1 MEVKDAMTTPVTT
14 IGPEATIV
22 EAGAL
27 MRDTNVG
34 SLIVVEDQQVK
45 GIITDR
51 DIATRFVPIAKD
63 PATALVQDY
72 MSEDPVT
79 VMPNTPVMEAL
90 DLMKRRKVKRLPVVF
105 AAKLEGIVAL
115 VDIAQT
121 LEPTTRDLL
130 TGLRE
135 SRHNV

>member
-14 IGPEATIV
+14 IAPSATIV

-34 SLIVVEDQQVK
+34 CLVVIENNEVK

-51 DIATRFVPIAKD
+51 DIATRVVPIATSVGE
-63 PATALVQDY
+63 ATVGDY
-72 MSEDPVT
+72 MSEEPIT
-79 VMPNTPVMEAL
+79 VMPSTPVMEAL

-105 AAKLEGIVAL
+105 AAKLEGIIAL

>member
-1 MEVKDAMTTPVTT
+1 MEVKDAMTSPVIT
-14 IGPEATIV
+14 IAPDATIA

-34 SLIVVEDQQVK
+34 CLVVLENHEVK
-45 GIITDR
+45 GIMTDR
-51 DIATRFVPIAKD
+51 DIATRVVPIAENVGD
-63 PATALVQDY
+63 ALVSDY
-72 MSEDPVT
+72 MSEDPIT
-79 VMPNTPVMEAL
+79 VMPSTPVMEAL
-90 DLMKRRKVKRLPVVF
+90 ETMKRRKVKRLPVVF

-115 VDIAQT
+115 VDIAKT

-130 TGLRE
+130 TGLSE

>member
-1 MEVKDAMTTPVTT
+1 MEVKHSMTSPVVT
-14 IGPEATIV
+14 IAPDATIAD
-22 EAGAL
+22 AGAL

-34 SLIVVEDQQVK
+34 CLVVIENHEVK

-51 DIATRFVPIAKD
+51 DIATRVVPIAKD
-63 PATALVQDY
+63 PATATVQDY
-72 MSEDPVT
+72 MSEDPIT
-79 VMPNTPVMEAL
+79 VMPSTPVMDAL

-105 AAKLEGIVAL
+105 AAKLEGIIAL